1 MSHGRTGSGSRWL
14 FLALMA
20 GGALV
25 FAVTFMIVQA
35 NPAALDDTVADWV
48 ANSRSDILGHWG
60 VAVAAVTRPLV
71 VTVIVVGVGIALM
84 WRGRIRDAVVLVLA
98 TLAADGLAVFV
109 KEWTQRPRPEAPIAL
124 LTQAEPSFPSGHVLT
139 VTTASFVLVLVLWPY
154 LSARARRWSLAAAAA
169 TFTLIVAVDR
179 LLVGAHWLTD
189 VIAAL
194 AASAVLIGVSGLAL
208 SWHRGAKHR
217 GDHSE
222 TRTTTFI
229 AAGS

>member
-1 MSHGRTGSGSRWL
+1 
-14 FLALMA
+14 
-20 GGALV
+20 
-25 FAVTFMIVQA
+25 
-35 NPAALDDTVADWV
+35 
-48 ANSRSDILGHWG
+48 
-60 VAVAAVTRPLV
+60 
-71 VTVIVVGVGIALM
+71 
-84 WRGRIRDAVVLVLA
+84 VLVLA

-139 VTTASFVLVLVLWPY
+139 VTTASFVLALVLWPY
-154 LSARARRWSLAAAAA
+154 LSARARRWSLAAAA